1 MHNPGPVLENDSHK
15 LLWDFDIQTDHLIPA
30 RRPDLIIINK
40 KKKKRTCK
48 IVDFAVP
55 ADHRIKQK
63 ESEKKDKYLD
73 LARELEKLWNIQVT
87 IIPIVIGA
95 FGTVTKGLL
104 KGLEDLEVGGRVET
118 IQTTTLL
125 RTTRILRR
133 VLETWGDLLSL
144 RLQWKTIGYRWCEK
158 L

>member
-1 MHNPGPVLENDSHK
+1 MGL
-15 LLWDFDIQTDHLIPA
+15 DIQTDHLIPA
-30 RRPDLIIINK
+30 RRPDLIIIN
-40 KKKKRTCK
+40 KKKRTCK

-73 LARELEKLWNIQVT
+73 LARELKKLWNMQVK

-104 KGLEDLEVGGRVET
+104 KGLEYLEVGGPSKR
-118 IQTTTLL
+118 Q
-125 RTTRILRR
+125 
-133 VLETWGDLLSL
+133 
-144 RLQWKTIGYRWCEK
+144 QC
-158 L
+158 